1 MNLFAIYELPFWSAF
16 LIFILF
22 SFIGWISEVIYVGVT
37 SAHKFVNRGFLHGPI
52 CPVYGFGGVVI
63 LMLPPSLYATWI
75 PLFFASMIL
84 CTIVEYFVSWLME
97 KLFHTRWWDYSH
109 YKIQLNGRICLLN
122 SILFGFLGVVVIHF
136 VYPLMIDLLNS
147 LGQKVINVSGVII
160 LAVLSVDIFFTVRKL
175 VDFANVMKKLK
186 ELGETLNSHY
196 GQEEWFKKGS
206 FIDMIN
212 SVIERAENRKEE
224 FSQKILEKIDK
235 VQNLRLPSVE
245 LFIKKFPS
253 IKSTKY
259 KDELNM
265 IKEKIHQKI
274 EAAKKKEKQN
284 MHCHIGCL
292 INIYISFLT
301 FCFQC

>member
-1 MNLFAIYELPFWSAF
+1 MIAIYELPFWSAF

-37 SAHKFVNRGFLHGPI
+37 SAHKFVNRGFLHGPL

-206 FIDMIN
+206 FMDMIN
-212 SVIERAENRKEE
+212 SVIERADNRKEE
-224 FSQKILEKIDK
+224 FNQKILEKIDK

-274 EAAKKKEKQN
+274 EAATKKDKQKN
-284 MHCHIGCL
+284 
-292 INIYISFLT
+292 
-301 FCFQC
+301 

>member
-1 MNLFAIYELPFWSAF
+1 MIAIYELPFWSAF

-22 SFIGWISEVIYVGVT
+22 SFIGWICEVIYVGVT

-75 PLFFASMIL
+75 PLFLASMIL
-84 CTIVEYFVSWLME
+84 CTTVEYFVSWLME

-136 VYPLMIDLLNS
+136 VYPLMTDLLNS
-147 LGQKVINVSGVII
+147 LGQTWISISGMII

-224 FSQKILEKIDK
+224 FSQKILEKIEK
-235 VQNLRLPSVE
+235 LQNLHLPSVE
-245 LFIKKFPS
+245 SFLKKFPS
-253 IKSTKY
+253 IKSAKY
-259 KDELNM
+259 REELNM
-265 IKEKIHQKI
+265 IKEKVHQKI
-274 EAAKKKEKQN
+274 ELSKKIKNNEK
-284 MHCHIGCL
+284 
-292 INIYISFLT
+292 
-301 FCFQC
+301 

>member
-1 MNLFAIYELPFWSAF
+1 MNLLAIYELPFWSAF

-37 SAHKFVNRGFLHGPI
+37 SAHKFVNRGFLYGPL
-52 CPVYGFGGVVI
+52 CPVYGFGGVMI
-63 LMLPPSLYATWI
+63 LMLPPSLYKTWI

-122 SILFGFLGVVVIHF
+122 SILFGFLGVAVIHF

-147 LGQKVINVSGVII
+147 LGQTLINISGMII

-186 ELGETLNSHY
+186 EFGETLNSHY

-206 FIDMIN
+206 FMEMIN
-212 SVIERAENRKEE
+212 SVIERAENRTEE

-235 VQNLRLPSVE
+235 VQNLHLPSVE
-245 LFIKKFPS
+245 PFLKKFPS

-259 KDELNM
+259 KEELNM
-265 IKEKIHQKI
+265 IKEKFHQKI
-274 EAAKKKEKQN
+274 ELAKKTKTRKK
-284 MHCHIGCL
+284 
-292 INIYISFLT
+292 
-301 FCFQC
+301 

>member
-1 MNLFAIYELPFWSAF
+1 MNLLAIYELPFWSAF

-37 SAHKFVNRGFLHGPI
+37 SAHKFVNRGFLYGPL
-52 CPVYGFGGVVI
+52 CPVYGFGGVMI
-63 LMLPPSLYATWI
+63 LMLPPSLYKTWI

-147 LGQKVINVSGVII
+147 LGQTLINISGMII

-175 VDFANVMKKLK
+175 VDFSNVMKKLK
-186 ELGETLNSHY
+186 EFGETLNSHY

-206 FIDMIN
+206 FMEMIN
-212 SVIERAENRKEE
+212 SVIERAENRTEE

-235 VQNLRLPSVE
+235 VQNLHLSSVE
-245 LFIKKFPS
+245 SFLKKFPS

-259 KDELNM
+259 KEELNM
-265 IKEKIHQKI
+265 IKEKFHQKI
-274 EAAKKKEKQN
+274 ELAKNAKTRKK
-284 MHCHIGCL
+284 
-292 INIYISFLT
+292 
-301 FCFQC
+301 

>member
-37 SAHKFVNRGFLHGPI
+37 SAHKFVNRGFLYGPL
-52 CPVYGFGGVVI
+52 CPVYGFGGVMI
-63 LMLPPSLYATWI
+63 LMLPPSLYKTWI

-122 SILFGFLGVVVIHF
+122 SILFGFLGVAVIHF

-147 LGQKVINVSGVII
+147 LGQTLINISGMII

-186 ELGETLNSHY
+186 EFGETLNSHY

-206 FIDMIN
+206 FMEMIN
-212 SVIERAENRKEE
+212 SVIERAENRTEE

-235 VQNLRLPSVE
+235 VQNLHLPSVE
-245 LFIKKFPS
+245 PFLKKFPS

-259 KDELNM
+259 KEELNM
-265 IKEKIHQKI
+265 IKEKFHQKI
-274 EAAKKKEKQN
+274 ELAKNAKTRKK
-284 MHCHIGCL
+284 
-292 INIYISFLT
+292 
-301 FCFQC
+301 

>member
-37 SAHKFVNRGFLHGPI
+37 SAHKFVNRGFLHGPL

-136 VYPLMIDLLNS
+136 VYPLMTDLLNS
-147 LGQKVINVSGVII
+147 LGQTWISISGMII

-186 ELGETLNSHY
+186 DFGETLNSHY
-196 GQEEWFKKGS
+196 GQEEWFKKDS
-206 FIDMIN
+206 FMDMIN

-224 FSQKILEKIDK
+224 FSQKILEKIEK
-235 VQNLRLPSVE
+235 LQNLHLPSVE
-245 LFIKKFPS
+245 SFLKKFPS
-253 IKSTKY
+253 IKSAKY
-259 KDELNM
+259 REELNM
-265 IKEKIHQKI
+265 IKEKVHQKI
-274 EAAKKKEKQN
+274 ELSKKIKNDEK
-284 MHCHIGCL
+284 
-292 INIYISFLT
+292 
-301 FCFQC
+301 

>member
-37 SAHKFVNRGFLHGPI
+37 SAHKFVNRGFLHGPL

-122 SILFGFLGVVVIHF
+122 SILFGFLGVVVIDF

-160 LAVLSVDIFFTVRKL
+160 LTVLSVDIFFTVRKL

-274 EAAKKKEKQN
+274 EATKKKDKQKN
-284 MHCHIGCL
+284 
-292 INIYISFLT
+292 
-301 FCFQC
+301 

>member
-37 SAHKFVNRGFLHGPI
+37 SAHKFVNRGFLHGPL

-75 PLFFASMIL
+75 PLFLASMIL
-84 CTIVEYFVSWLME
+84 CTTVEYFVSWLME

-160 LAVLSVDIFFTVRKL
+160 LTVLSVDIFFTVRKL

-206 FIDMIN
+206 FMDMIN

-274 EAAKKKEKQN
+274 EAAKKKDKQKN
-284 MHCHIGCL
+284 
-292 INIYISFLT
+292 
-301 FCFQC
+301 

>member
-1 MNLFAIYELPFWSAF
+1 M
-16 LIFILF
+16 
-22 SFIGWISEVIYVGVT
+22 GVT
-37 SAHKFVNRGFLHGPI
+37 SAHKFVNRGFLHGPL

-160 LAVLSVDIFFTVRKL
+160 LGVLSVDIFFTVRKL

-212 SVIERAENRKEE
+212 SVIERADNRKEE
-224 FSQKILEKIDK
+224 FNQKILEKIDK

-274 EAAKKKEKQN
+274 EAAKKKDKQKN
-284 MHCHIGCL
+284 
-292 INIYISFLT
+292 
-301 FCFQC
+301 

>member
-1 MNLFAIYELPFWSAF
+1 MIAIYELPFWSAF

-22 SFIGWISEVIYVGVT
+22 SFIGWICEVIYVGVT

-75 PLFFASMIL
+75 PLFLASMIL
-84 CTIVEYFVSWLME
+84 CTTVEYFVSWLME

-136 VYPLMIDLLNS
+136 VYPLMIDLLDS

-274 EAAKKKEKQN
+274 EAAKKKDKQKN
-284 MHCHIGCL
+284 
-292 INIYISFLT
+292 
-301 FCFQC
+301 

>member
-37 SAHKFVNRGFLHGPI
+37 SAHKFVNRGFLHGPL

-136 VYPLMIDLLNS
+136 VYPLMIDFLNS

-206 FIDMIN
+206 FMDMIN

-274 EAAKKKEKQN
+274 EAAKKKDKQKN
-284 MHCHIGCL
+284 
-292 INIYISFLT
+292 
-301 FCFQC
+301 

>member
-37 SAHKFVNRGFLHGPI
+37 SAHKFVNRGFLHGPL

-206 FIDMIN
+206 FMEMIN
-212 SVIERAENRKEE
+212 SVIERAENRTEE

-274 EAAKKKEKQN
+274 EAAKKKDKQTN
-284 MHCHIGCL
+284 
-292 INIYISFLT
+292 
-301 FCFQC
+301 

>member
-37 SAHKFVNRGFLHGPI
+37 SAHKFVNRGFLHGPL

-75 PLFFASMIL
+75 PLFLASMIL
-84 CTIVEYFVSWLME
+84 CTTVEYFVSWLME

-136 VYPLMIDLLNS
+136 VYPLMTDLLNS
-147 LGQKVINVSGVII
+147 LGQTWISISGMII

-186 ELGETLNSHY
+186 DFGETLNSHY
-196 GQEEWFKKGS
+196 GQEEWFRKDS
-206 FIDMIN
+206 FMDMIN

-224 FSQKILEKIDK
+224 FSQKILEKIEK
-235 VQNLRLPSVE
+235 LQNLHLPSVE
-245 LFIKKFPS
+245 SFLKKFPS
-253 IKSTKY
+253 IKSAKY
-259 KDELNM
+259 REELNM
-265 IKEKIHQKI
+265 IKEKVHQKI
-274 EAAKKKEKQN
+274 ELSKKIKNNEK
-284 MHCHIGCL
+284 
-292 INIYISFLT
+292 
-301 FCFQC
+301 

>member
-1 MNLFAIYELPFWSAF
+1 MIAIYELPFWSAF

-274 EAAKKKEKQN
+274 EAAKKKDKQKN
-284 MHCHIGCL
+284 
-292 INIYISFLT
+292 
-301 FCFQC
+301 

>member
-1 MNLFAIYELPFWSAF
+1 MIAIYELPFWSAF

-22 SFIGWISEVIYVGVT
+22 SFIGWICEVIYVGVT

-75 PLFFASMIL
+75 PLFLASMIL
-84 CTIVEYFVSWLME
+84 CTTVEYFVSWLME

-136 VYPLMIDLLNS
+136 VYPLMTDLLNS
-147 LGQKVINVSGVII
+147 LGQTWISISGMII

-186 ELGETLNSHY
+186 DFGETLNSHY
-196 GQEEWFKKGS
+196 GQEEWFKKDS
-206 FIDMIN
+206 FMDMIN

-224 FSQKILEKIDK
+224 FSQKILEKIEK
-235 VQNLRLPSVE
+235 LQNLHLPSVE
-245 LFIKKFPS
+245 SFLKKFPS
-253 IKSTKY
+253 IKSAKY
-259 KDELNM
+259 REELNM
-265 IKEKIHQKI
+265 IKEKGHQKI
-274 EAAKKKEKQN
+274 ELSKKIKNNEK
-284 MHCHIGCL
+284 
-292 INIYISFLT
+292 
-301 FCFQC
+301 

>member
-37 SAHKFVNRGFLHGPI
+37 SAHKFVNRGFLHGPL

-206 FIDMIN
+206 FMDMIN
-212 SVIERAENRKEE
+212 SVIERADNRKEE
-224 FSQKILEKIDK
+224 FNQKILEKIDK
-235 VQNLRLPSVE
+235 VQNLHLPSVE

-274 EAAKKKEKQN
+274 EAAKKKDKQKN
-284 MHCHIGCL
+284 
-292 INIYISFLT
+292 
-301 FCFQC
+301 

>member
-1 MNLFAIYELPFWSAF
+1 MIAIYELPFWSAF

-22 SFIGWISEVIYVGVT
+22 SFIGWICEVIYVGVT

-84 CTIVEYFVSWLME
+84 CTTVEYFVSWLME

-136 VYPLMIDLLNS
+136 VYPLMTDLLNS

-186 ELGETLNSHY
+186 DFGETLNSHY
-196 GQEEWFKKGS
+196 GQEEWFKKDS
-206 FIDMIN
+206 FMDMIN

-224 FSQKILEKIDK
+224 FSQKILEKIEK
-235 VQNLRLPSVE
+235 LQNLHLPSVE
-245 LFIKKFPS
+245 SFLKKFPS
-253 IKSTKY
+253 IKSAKY
-259 KDELNM
+259 REELNM
-265 IKEKIHQKI
+265 IKEKVHQKI
-274 EAAKKKEKQN
+274 ELSKKIKNNEK
-284 MHCHIGCL
+284 
-292 INIYISFLT
+292 
-301 FCFQC
+301 

>member
-37 SAHKFVNRGFLHGPI
+37 SAHKFVNRGFLHGPL

-136 VYPLMIDLLNS
+136 VYPFMIDLLNS
-147 LGQKVINVSGVII
+147 LGQKVINVSGAII

-212 SVIERAENRKEE
+212 SVIERADNRKEE
-224 FSQKILEKIDK
+224 FNQKILEKIDK
-235 VQNLRLPSVE
+235 VQNLHLPSVE

-274 EAAKKKEKQN
+274 EAAKKKDKQKN
-284 MHCHIGCL
+284 
-292 INIYISFLT
+292 
-301 FCFQC
+301 